1 MFQPVL
7 RQQRLVSGSF
17 AGNHYICTVS
27 RRKWEEGAAPLFYCR
42 MARKSV
48 MVSVEQVRNSVE
60 KHIQGTTHFV
70 VAVEVRP
77 GSKVVVEVDNDRA
90 ITLQEL
96 ADLNKAVRD
105 DLGEAADDCEF
116 QFSSPG
122 MGRPFKVSRQYQKH
136 TGRLV
141 QVDLVDGRTLEGKL
155 EHYDGS
161 IMGLRIQHPSKVK
174 GRLPKLDDEVTT
186 IPAAEIR
193 TTKASITFN

>member
-1 MFQPVL
+1 
-7 RQQRLVSGSF
+7 
-17 AGNHYICTVS
+17 
-27 RRKWEEGAAPLFYCR
+27 
-42 MARKSV
+42 

-60 KHIQGTTHFV
+60 KHLQGTTHFV

-77 GSKVVVEVDNDRA
+77 GNKVVVEVDNDRA

-96 ADLNKAVRD
+96 ADLNRAVRD
-105 DLGEAADDCEF
+105 ELGEAADDCEF

-122 MGRPFKVSRQYQKH
+122 MGRPFKVQRQFQKH

-141 QVDLVDGRTLEGKL
+141 LVDLTDGRTLEGRL
-155 EHYDGS
+155 EHFDGNTL
-161 IMGLRIQHPSKVK
+161 GLRIQHPSKVK
-174 GRLPKLDDEVTT
+174 GRLPKLDAEVTT